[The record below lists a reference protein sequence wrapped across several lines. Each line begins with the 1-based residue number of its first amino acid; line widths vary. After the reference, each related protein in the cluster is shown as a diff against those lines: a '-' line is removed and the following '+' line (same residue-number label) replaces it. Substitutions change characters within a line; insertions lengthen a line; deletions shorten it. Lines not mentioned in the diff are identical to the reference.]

1 MNALCVSIKQGE
13 FYDMNEDNFVP
24 VYLFTGFLEGG
35 KTTFIQKTLG
45 DKRFNN
51 GDRTLLLVC
60 EEGIEEYDTTD
71 FEKSHIYLRTIED
84 KEDFTPENLQ
94 RLYDEIKGQR
104 VMIEYNGMWTMN
116 DLFNALPDEWAI
128 YQIMNFTDAN
138 TFLNYNQNMRSLVV
152 DKLQNCELTVFNR
165 FNKATMDKMEF
176 HKIVRG
182 VSRRT
187 EIAYEYTDGTSE
199 YDDIEDPLPFDIN
212 APIIEVE
219 DRDYALW
226 YRDVNEE
233 PDKYN
238 GKRVHLKA
246 MAAHNPKF
254 PKGTIGL
261 GRQIMTCCV
270 EDITFCWYASTYDK
284 PIDLKEPKWVDVT
297 FTVKMQK
304 HPLYKGKGPVLVVE
318 KLTEASAPA
327 QPVATF
333 Y

>member
-1 MNALCVSIKQGE
+1 
-13 FYDMNEDNFVP
+13 MNEDNFVP

-35 KTTFIQKTLG
+35 KTTFIQKTLE

-60 EEGIEEYDTTD
+60 EEGIEEYDTKD
-71 FEKSHIYLRTIED
+71 FEKSHIYLRSIEE
-84 KEDFTPENLQ
+84 KEDMNPANLQ

-116 DLFNALPDEWAI
+116 ELFNALPDDWAV
-128 YQIMNFTDAN
+128 YQIMNFTDAT

-165 FNKATMDKMEF
+165 FDKAKMDKMEF

-187 EIAYEYTDGTSE
+187 DIAYEYTDGTSE

-212 APIIEVE
+212 ADTIVVE

-226 YRDVNEE
+226 YRDINEE
-233 PDKYN
+233 PDKYD
-238 GKRVHLKA
+238 GKRVQLKA
-246 MAAHNPKF
+246 MAATNPKF

-261 GRQIMTCCV
+261 GRQVMTCCV
-270 EDITFCWYASTYDK
+270 EDITFCWLASLYDK
-284 PIDLKEPKWVDVT
+284 PLDLSKPKWFNVT
-297 FTVKMQK
+297 FTVKMQQHK
-304 HPLYKGKGPVLVVE
+304 LYKGKGPVLIVE
-318 KLTEASAPA
+318 SMTDAEAPEK
-327 QPVATF
+327 PVATF

>member
-1 MNALCVSIKQGE
+1 
-13 FYDMNEDNFVP
+13 MNEDNFVP

-35 KTTFIQKTLG
+35 KTSFIQKTLK

-71 FEKSHIYLRTIED
+71 FEKSHIYLRSIEE

-116 DLFNALPDEWAI
+116 DLIAALPDDWAV
-128 YQIMNFTDAN
+128 YQIMNFTDAS

-152 DKLQNCELTVFNR
+152 DKLQSCELTVFNR
-165 FNKATMDKMEF
+165 FDKATMDKMEF

-212 APIIEVE
+212 AETIVVE

-226 YRDVNEE
+226 YRDITEE
-233 PDKYN
+233 PEKYH
-238 GKRVHLKA
+238 GKRVQVKM
-246 MAAHNPKF
+246 MAAGNPSF

-270 EDITFCWYASTYDK
+270 EDITFCWLASLCDT
-284 PIDLKEPKWVDVT
+284 PIDPQAPKWVNAT
-297 FTVKMQK
+297 FTVKVQK
-304 HPLYKGKGPVLVVE
+304 HKLYKGEGPVLVVE
-318 KLTEASAPA
+318 KLTDA
-327 QPVATF
+327 QPPEQAVATF